1 VARPLA
7 GIRVIDFTNA
17 VAGPI
22 ATFIL
27 GDLGAEVIK
36 VEEPSGR
43 PRQAVGTAPLKPGA
57 VDRSYNRIM
66 VFNELNHGK
75 RGISLN
81 VSTGEGRQVF
91 LKLVETADIVVDNFA
106 PRVMPNLRL
115 DYENLRQVNPKII
128 CVSMPAF
135 GLSGPYAERI
145 SYGPGVDAM
154 SGLSHLTGYA
164 DGSPMKPGNF
174 FCDQN
179 AGVLTALAC
188 MAAIRFRNRTG
199 RGQKIEMPMI
209 EGEFQMLGDAYID
222 FWMNQRERT
231 RAGNDHPWMAPHN
244 VYPCQEP
251 DSWVAI
257 AVANDEQWRSL
268 AGVMGRPELADDPR
282 FAAGLERWRHRS
294 EADELVASYTSG
306 RGHRDV
312 EAACQTAGVPA
323 SAVLNA
329 LELLE
334 DEHVRA
340 RDGFNYVDVP
350 DVGPTPYPRV
360 AFTLSGTPVPIVK
373 AAPGFA
379 EDNDYVYGELLGL
392 SPDAIAALQAS
403 QVITSEPI
411 PPGGGRRGH

>member
-1 VARPLA
+1 MVRPLE

-27 GDLGAEVIK
+27 ADLGAEVIK

-43 PRQAVGTAPLKPGA
+43 PIQAVGTAPLKPGA
-57 VDRSYNRIM
+57 EDRSYNRIM

-75 RGISLN
+75 RGITLN
-81 VSTGEGRQVF
+81 ASSPEGRQLF
-91 LKLVETADIVVDNFA
+91 LKLAETADIVVDNFA
-106 PRVMPNLRL
+106 PRVMPNLGL
-115 DYENLRQVNPKII
+115 DYENLRKVNPKII

-135 GLSGPYAERI
+135 GLSGPYRERV

-154 SGLSHLTGYA
+154 SGLSHLTGYP

-188 MAAIRFRNRTG
+188 TAAVWFRNRTG

-231 RAGNDHPWMAPHN
+231 RTGNDHAWMAPHN
-244 VYPCQEP
+244 VYPCLEP

-257 AVANDEQWRSL
+257 AVGNDAQWRAL
-268 AGVMGRPELADDPR
+268 TNVMGRPELADDRR
-282 FAAGLERWRHRS
+282 FAAGLERWRHRA
-294 EADELVASYTSG
+294 EADEVIARYTRNRS
-306 RGHRDV
+306 HREV
-312 EAACQTAGVPA
+312 EVACQAAGVPA

-360 AFTLSGTPVPIVK
+360 AFTLSGTPVPIAK
-373 AAPGFA
+373 AAPGFG
-379 EDNDYVYGELLGL
+379 EDNDYVYRELLGL
-392 SPDAIAALQAS
+392 SQEEIAALYAS

-411 PPGGGRRGH
+411 PPGAGRRGH